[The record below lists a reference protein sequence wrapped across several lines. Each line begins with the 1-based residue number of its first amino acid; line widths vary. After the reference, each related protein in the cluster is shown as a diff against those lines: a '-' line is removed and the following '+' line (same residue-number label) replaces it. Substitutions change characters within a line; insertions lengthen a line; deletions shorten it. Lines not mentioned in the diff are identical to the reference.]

1 MNMKTTRFKSLNFSL
16 RKKSIA
22 IFVLLVTLPSLL
34 IGFVVLSRYDSIL
47 RQQFIDSMEKNLNTI
62 ELNLSEKIKAVNDL
76 SDYMIYEENFRSFME
91 TKATFTNMELIN
103 KNKTAIEGFVSF
115 QIMSKSYINSI
126 SLQGVGGNQLQMGEP
141 VKGLEKPWSDLAHG
155 KRGGIVWTDSYSLES
170 GWTGSKRVVSMF
182 RVINSFD
189 RPSIPVGEV
198 IVRLNESEITNVMM
212 KAVPRDQGSIFIV
225 RSEGSVLLHQND
237 NLVGHP
243 YPDNIFLQKMATPSN
258 KVFALRENGTSYVVF
273 NQYMP
278 STGWHIIAMIK
289 DETIVAKT
297 QAVKSSLQILL
308 LLILV
313 FGLFALTGFE
323 LAIIRPILEMKKQ
336 TQRLKQGDFSA
347 HVEVRTRDE
356 IGELG
361 RQFNMMVM
369 TIKELIDKEYK
380 LEIRQKESE
389 LRILQ
394 SQMDPH
400 FLYNTLDM
408 IRWKARLERA
418 PETSQLI
425 EKLSRFFRMSLSSGK
440 RFTTLTDEL
449 NFVRAYLDIQQKR
462 MGSKLQFSLY
472 MDASLEEAVLL
483 KNMIQPLVENSI
495 KHGFRQKA
503 GKIEVRCYLD
513 EHDMIIDVI
522 DSGVGFKQE
531 KIQIIRQSLLQKT
544 SDASVIDHAICNIHE
559 RILLV
564 YGSSYGVELPMEQIE
579 TGACVRLRLPLWMN
593 EKEEGA

>member
-1 MNMKTTRFKSLNFSL
+1 MKTSRFKFLNFNL

-34 IGFVVLSRYDSIL
+34 IGFVVLNRYDSIL

-76 SDYMIYEENFRSFME
+76 SDYMIYQENFRSFME
-91 TKATFTNMELIN
+91 TKASLTNLELIN

-141 VKGLEKPWSDLAHG
+141 VKGLETPWSDSAHV
-155 KRGGIVWTDSYSLES
+155 KRGGIVWTDSYPLES

-198 IVRLNESEITNVMM
+198 TVRLNESEITNVMM
-212 KAVPRDQGSIFIV
+212 KAVPKDQGSIFIV
-225 RSEGSVLLHQND
+225 RSEGSVLLHQNE

-243 YPDNIFLQKMATPSN
+243 YPNNIFLQKMASPSN

-323 LAIIRPILEMKKQ
+323 FAIIRPILEMKKE

-418 PETSQLI
+418 SETSQLI

-440 RFTTLTDEL
+440 RFTTLTEEL
-449 NFVRAYLDIQQKR
+449 NFVRAYLEIQQKR
-462 MGSKLQFSLY
+462 MGSKLQFALY
-472 MDASLEEAVLL
+472 MEASLEEAVLL

-503 GKIEVRCYLD
+503 GKVEVRCYLD
-513 EHDMIIDVI
+513 NHDLVIDVI
-522 DSGVGFKQE
+522 DSGIGFKQE

-544 SDASVIDHAICNIHE
+544 KDASVTDHAICNIHE

-579 TGACVRLRLPLWMN
+579 AGACVRLRLPLWMN
-593 EKEEGA
+593 EKEEEA